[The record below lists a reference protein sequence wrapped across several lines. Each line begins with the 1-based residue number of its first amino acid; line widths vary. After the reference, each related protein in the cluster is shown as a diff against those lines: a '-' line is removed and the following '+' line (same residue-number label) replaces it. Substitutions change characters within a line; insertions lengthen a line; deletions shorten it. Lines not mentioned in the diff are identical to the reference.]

1 MQKQRDILELCF
13 NELTQDRNTLRNLS
27 SMAPRT
33 FQRKMKKLE
42 NGERLGPKVGS
53 GQPRMFS
60 DSERQK
66 IREFARSNPL
76 SSSSKPSQIVAQETG
91 KTAHRTTVA
100 KYFFSSG
107 YVQKLPKIVPELN
120 EVQKQKRKTFSRD
133 WAEYSF
139 EDVFLTDESVFQLH
153 RNTIKVWCLKDEKP
167 KKPRPKFCQ
176 KVLVWGA
183 LNLRGFYLKIIEGG
197 TVNAEKYCQIVDEF
211 ILYANRLYP
220 EGWILEQEGATPHT
234 ARKTMK
240 FFEEKNLQFLLWPP
254 NSPDVN
260 PIENVWEILK
270 NTVEQKNPKTKQEL
284 IEAIQNSKSVITREI
299 RENLMNSVGKRLKSC
314 KRLPGEL
321 I

>member
-1 MQKQRDILELCF
+1 
-13 NELTQDRNTLRNLS
+13 
-27 SMAPRT
+27 
-33 FQRKMKKLE
+33 MKKLE
-42 NGERLGPKVGS
+42 NGERLGRKVGS
-53 GQPRMFS
+53 GRPRMFS

-66 IREFARSNPL
+66 ICEFARSNPL
-76 SSSSKPSQIVAQETG
+76 SSSSKLSQIVAQETG

-120 EVQKQKRKTFSRD
+120 T
-133 WAEYSF
+133 
-139 EDVFLTDESVFQLH
+139 T
-153 RNTIKVWCLKDEKP
+153 KVWCLKDEKP

-176 KVLVWGA
+176 KVMVWGS
-183 LNLRGFYLKIIEGG
+183 LSLRDFYLKIIEGG

-211 ILYANRLYP
+211 IPYANRLYP
-220 EGWILEQEGATPHT
+220 EGWILEQDGATPHT
-234 ARKTMK
+234 ARKTME
-240 FFEEKNLQFLLWPP
+240 FFEEKNLQFLQWPP

-270 NTVEQKNPKTKQEL
+270 NAVEQKNPKTKQEL
-284 IEAIQNSKSVITREI
+284 IEAIQTSKSVITREI

-314 KRLPGEL
+314 KRLQGEL